1 MTPSLK
7 LTSFGALFMAIA
19 SLVML
24 SWSSRTLADQEY
36 TVVAGDTACEI
47 AQKFSVPC
55 KSIIDLNKLGDDGLI
70 VVGQRL
76 QIPVPPRATPK
87 NVVAEPAPITS
98 PTEPPAIPDTE
109 ELSPAPD
116 LKATQKN
123 LSSSK
128 SGKRAD
134 LWDVFTEARAND
146 PIFAAQR
153 TQHNAA
159 AQAIPQARA
168 TLRPQLTFGS
178 DLTRTYDD
186 NFEDSDALRTSI
198 SATQSLYNSPASIT
212 LDQAKYRVS
221 VADANYRASQQD
233 LILRVAKA
241 YFSALSMADNLIL
254 SEKNQE
260 LVGKQLILASER
272 LNAGIGT
279 QTDLFDAEAMYE
291 GAIADGIEAT
301 KLLDDAKQ
309 ALALL
314 TGNETGPLLKLESVT
329 SLDQPLPNNPEAWV
343 EAALTNNFKLLAE
356 RHNLSISRLEAEK
369 KRAARFPTLGA
380 SLTTSFTDTEQK
392 NTTQTSLTLRL
403 SVPLLKGGLM
413 RSQIKE
419 ADLNLEAAYSNF
431 EASRREVQIKTR
443 GIFLSINSRL
453 RRIEALAGAVRSK
466 QSALL
471 AKEDGLAAGINTT
484 TEVLDGRRDLFL
496 AQFNHLKERYDLI
509 IETLELEALV
519 GDLTEEDILRVS
531 GRLE

>member
-1 MTPSLK
+1 MTPSSK
-7 LTSFGALFMAIA
+7 FTSFGALFGAVA
-19 SLVML
+19 SLIML
-24 SWSSRTLADQEY
+24 SWNSRTLADQEY

-55 KSIIDLNKLGDDGLI
+55 KSIIDLNQLGDDGLI
-70 VVGQRL
+70 VIGQRL
-76 QIPVPPRATPK
+76 QIPVSPRAAPK

-98 PTEPPAIPDTE
+98 PTEPSAVQDAE
-109 ELSPAPD
+109 ELSPAP
-116 LKATQKN
+116 KN
-123 LSSSK
+123 LST
-128 SGKRAD
+128 GKAGKGAD

-159 AQAIPQARA
+159 AQAVPQARA
-168 TLRPQLTFGS
+168 PLRPQLTFGS

-186 NFEDSDALRTSI
+186 SFEDSDTLRTSI
-198 SATQSLYNSPASIT
+198 SATQSLYNSPASIA

-221 VADANYRASQQD
+221 VADANYRASKQD
-233 LILRVAKA
+233 LILRTARA
-241 YFSALSMADNLIL
+241 YFSALSMTDNLIL

-260 LVGKQLILASER
+260 LVGRQLGLASER

-279 QTDLFDAEAMYE
+279 QTDLFDAEAIYE

-309 ALALL
+309 ALTLL
-314 TGNETGPLLKLESVT
+314 TGNETGRLLRLESDTV
-329 SLDQPLPNNPEAWV
+329 LGQPLPNNPEGWV
-343 EAALTNNFKLLAE
+343 EAALTNNYKLLAE
-356 RHNLSISRLEAEK
+356 RHNLSILRLEAEK

-496 AQFNHLKERYDLI
+496 AQFNHLKERYDFIL
-509 IETLELEALV
+509 ETLELEALV

-531 GRLE
+531 ERLE